1 MRQLVLLLTAEWF
14 SFLFCW
20 LGTNDCLARKYRAVI
35 TPDDHKMS
43 VCWLPGQQTVPHM
56 YSTSDLRVQPD
67 RFVPCFLLM
76 SLFCRAVKD
85 IDVWVLPGPQWGSFI
100 ILSSSV
106 VGRHWQTMRGL
117 VAPRLFWLV
126 KLGDNNVYMKVSF
139 FFFFL
144 SFFFL
149 NAWVCSIKAHT
160 TPQQQACCSDPE

>member
-1 MRQLVLLLTAEWF
+1 
-14 SFLFCW
+14 
-20 LGTNDCLARKYRAVI
+20 
-35 TPDDHKMS
+35 
-43 VCWLPGQQTVPHM
+43 M

-144 SFFFL
+144 YFFFFKRMGSL
-149 NAWVCSIKAHT
+149 NKSAHYPTTASLLLRSRISGFLFVCCGRGNYAPFCLIGPVRA
-160 TPQQQACCSDPE
+160 